1 MRRTLTVAALAAA
14 MLVPAAAASAD
25 PGSSVGSN
33 ASCSNGKG
41 GNAHGVYSG
50 HGNTGKAADKCGP
63 KHDGTEDEGA
73 PVAPPVDEPTPDWDN
88 S

>member
-25 PGSSVGSN
+25 PGFN

-41 GNAHGVYSG
+41 GNAHDAVYNG
-50 HGNTGKAADKCGP
+50 EGNTVKAKSCLPDDPADLRP
-63 KHDGTEDEGA
+63 IVPTT
-73 PVAPPVDEPTPDWDN
+73 PVTPEPEVP
-88 S
+88 SEVS